1 MKVNVFNERGGTV
14 KIFSRLILK
23 EKVHKKENLH
33 LKFVLFH
40 IFKNNHAMYIQVNAK
55 IVAGLEFQEPL
66 VKVEDTVP
74 NMKWCFYKLH
84 TKGMKNVSKFFTL
97 KQFPTERCK
106 SWLNYSTA

>member
-1 MKVNVFNERGGTV
+1 MEVNVFNERGGTV

-33 LKFVLFH
+33 LKLVLFH

-66 VKVEDTVP
+66 VKVEDVVMTILFLTR
-74 NMKWCFYKLH
+74 NGTFISY
-84 TKGMKNVSKFFTL
+84 TL
-97 KQFPTERCK
+97 KV
-106 SWLNYSTA
+106 